1 MPTSKAKKSA
11 AKVSVTETPTKSR
24 KRAADDVHAVSPLVT
39 AKRTRTTPRAGAD
52 DVAEKTST
60 RKSPRKK
67 RVPHYT
73 ESDEDVSVS
82 EEQGQSPETSRT
94 KKRKVNKVKKTS
106 KALGSRTKQDE
117 EEQNPDLPASD
128 SGGDEQHVQ
137 DTPKKR
143 KRKTKEEKEADSMPL
158 ATRTA
163 DVRMLVGAH
172 VSIAKGVQNAISN
185 ATRIGGNAFA
195 LFLKSQRKW
204 DNPSLKDENRNAF
217 LAACDDQKF
226 DQSRHVMPHG
236 SYLVNL
242 AQAEPAKAKQA
253 YDAFLDDLHRCE
265 ALGIRLYNFHPGAA
279 CGAPLPQAISRL
291 AKQLNKALDST
302 KTVIPVLENAAGS
315 GTVLGSRFSDLRD
328 IISQIDPKHRSRIG
342 VCIDTCHAFAAG
354 YDLRSPE
361 KYKSV
366 WDDFDKIVGFKYLKG
381 LHINDSKAPLDSK
394 RDLHQ
399 NIGLG
404 FLGLR
409 AFHNVMNDS
418 RFEGLPLILET
429 PCEKPDPSD
438 TTGKKTL
445 EDKGVWAREI
455 KLLESLIGMDPKSKN
470 FLSLEKEL
478 NMKGKAERDKLQNQ
492 VDEKNRK
499 AQKKTEKGQKSL
511 SVMMGMNIGKK
522 SVIVEDGED
531 EDVRLEEK
539 ATLEFKGVNGG
550 GTEEIEETKVI

>member
-1 MPTSKAKKSA
+1 MPTPKAKKPTP
-11 AKVSVTETPTKSR
+11 KVFHSGTPTNSR
-24 KRAADDVHAVSPLVT
+24 KRAADDVDAVSPSVP
-39 AKRTRTTPRAGAD
+39 AKRTRTTPRATGND
-52 DVAEKTST
+52 IAEHTST

-67 RVPHYT
+67 QALRYL
-73 ESDEDVSVS
+73 ESDEDLDIS
-82 EEQGQSPETSRT
+82 EEQEPAAETIKT
-94 KKRKVNKVKKTS
+94 KKAQVNKAEETLKKVKSQRKTG
-106 KALGSRTKQDE
+106 KGE
-117 EEQNPDLPASD
+117 PDVDLSAGD
-128 SGGDEQHVQ
+128 SGGDNISAA

-143 KRKTKEEKEADSMPL
+143 KRKTKEEKEAESMPL
-158 ATRTA
+158 AKRTA

-172 VSIAKGVQNAISN
+172 VSIAKGVQNAITN
-185 ATRIGGNAFA
+185 ASHIGGNAFA

-204 DNPSLKDENRNAF
+204 ENPALKDENRDAF
-217 LAACDDQKF
+217 LAACDDHKF
-226 DQSRHVMPHG
+226 DQSHHVMPHG

-242 AQAEPAKAKQA
+242 AQAEPAKARQA
-253 YDAFLDDLHRCE
+253 YDAFLDDLQRCE

-291 AKQLNKALDST
+291 ANQLNKALDST

-315 GTVLGSRFSDLRD
+315 GTVIGSRFSDLRD
-328 IISQIDPKHRSRIG
+328 IISQIKPKHRSRIG
-342 VCIDTCHAFAAG
+342 VCVDTCHAFAAG

-361 KYKSV
+361 KYQSV
-366 WDDFDKIVGFKYLKG
+366 WDDFDSTVGFQYLKG

-409 AFHNVMNDS
+409 AFHNIMNDS

-438 TTGKKTL
+438 TKGKKTL

-455 KLLESLIGMDPKSKN
+455 KLLESLIGMDPKGKD
-470 FLSLEKEL
+470 FVSLEKEL
-478 NMKGKAERDKLQNQ
+478 GMKGKAERDKMQRQ

-499 AQKKTEKGQKSL
+499 AQKKAEKGQKSL
-511 SVMMGMNIGKK
+511 SAMMGMSMGKK

-531 EDVRLEEK
+531 EDVHLEEK
-539 ATLEFKGVNGG
+539 ATLELKGVNG
-550 GTEEIEETKVI
+550 GTEEIEETNVV